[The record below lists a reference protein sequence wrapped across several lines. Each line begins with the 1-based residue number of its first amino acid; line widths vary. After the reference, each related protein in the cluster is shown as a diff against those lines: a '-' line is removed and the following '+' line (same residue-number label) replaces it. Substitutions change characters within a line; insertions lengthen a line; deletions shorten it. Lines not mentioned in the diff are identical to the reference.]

1 MACIRDE
8 EIGQRG
14 AKQSTSIFFHKKKNK
29 HGKYVKV
36 SYFSYLPQCLILKM
50 NLFLDESLTNMP
62 RGKRRQRSKNPLLL
76 KGLEAEEEEEWEED
90 EADEGSRYNR

>member
-1 MACIRDE
+1 
-8 EIGQRG
+8 
-14 AKQSTSIFFHKKKNK
+14 
-29 HGKYVKV
+29 
-36 SYFSYLPQCLILKM
+36 M
-50 NLFLDESLTNMP
+50 NLSPKP